1 MNTPVNTS
9 VNTHLITVL
18 AGSAICLGLLLII
31 AVSLFNLAAPILGRL
46 YLERAGFGF
55 ELEDLTPT
63 ERRVHFARLVL
74 EGRIARLFGVS
85 RTLAFLGAYRLTYQP
100 RLHSA
105 GRSSRPGV
113 RRGVRRRLLLAR
125 AESLE
130 DNRSIELFIEGPT
143 LRQSSP
149 PFRFEVRRRLVDRA
163 TTLHFHE
170 AAEMALLDY
179 YESVGTAA
187 AAGAKNRHDAA

>member
-1 MNTPVNTS
+1 M
-9 VNTHLITVL
+9 NTHLITVL
-18 AGSAICLGLLLII
+18 AGSAICLGLLLVI

-55 ELEDLTPT
+55 ALEDLTPT

-74 EGRIARLFGVS
+74 EGRIARLLGVS

-100 RLHSA
+100 RVHSA
-105 GRSSRPGV
+105 RKSSRKTS
-113 RRGVRRRLLLAR
+113 RQGVRRRLLLAR
-125 AESLE
+125 AESFE
-130 DNRSIELFIEGPT
+130 DNRSIELFVEGPT

-149 PFRFEVRRRLVDRA
+149 PFRFGVRRRLVERA

-179 YESVGTAA
+179 YGSVGTAG
-187 AAGAKNRHDAA
+187 AAGANRRDAGRDAA

>member
-1 MNTPVNTS
+1 M
-9 VNTHLITVL
+9 NTHLITVL

-31 AVSLFNLAAPILGRL
+31 AVSLFDLAAPILGRL

-55 ELEDLTPT
+55 TLEDLTPT

-85 RTLAFLGAYRLTYQP
+85 RTLTFLGAYRLTYQP

-105 GRSSRPGV
+105 RKSSRRASRHGV

-125 AESLE
+125 AESFE
-130 DNRSIELFIEGPT
+130 DNKSIELFVEGPT

-149 PFRFEVRRRLVDRA
+149 PFRFGVRRRLVERA
-163 TTLHFHE
+163 PTLHFHE

-179 YESVGTAA
+179 YESVGTAG
-187 AAGAKNRHDAA
+187 AAGAKDRRDAGRDAA